1 MVIRIDKWRLLPLEI
16 RNGFWNMALDEA
28 VLKAVIEKKSP
39 HTIRF
44 YKWNPSTVSI
54 GRNQSLSDEVDLKI
68 AKNKGF
74 NIVRRITG
82 GGAVF
87 HDEEREITYSIVCP
101 LGFLENL
108 NAKRVID
115 QYEIITQGIIEGLIF
130 YGLEPE
136 KGVIHC
142 PALFLDGK
150 KISGN
155 AQIRK
160 KGYLLQH
167 GTILLDLDPDL
178 MYSVLKAP
186 QGVSKTRMVR
196 SVFAKCVGLK
206 EYMPY
211 FNEERFLDSLKRGF
225 EKNFNIDLKVGKFSD
240 YEIELAEEIIK
251 KRYLDERWL
260 KKYE

>member
-1 MVIRIDKWRLLPLEI
+1 VVRINNWRLLHLEV

-28 VLKAVIEKKSP
+28 VLKAVIEKESP
-39 HTIRF
+39 NTIRF
-44 YKWNPSTVSI
+44 YKWNPSAVSI
-54 GRNQSLSDEVDLKI
+54 GRNQSLSDEVDLKD
-68 AKNKGF
+68 ANEKGF

-87 HDEEREITYSIVCP
+87 HDKEREITYSIVCP
-101 LGFLENL
+101 LTFLENL
-108 NAKRVID
+108 NAKKVID
-115 QYEIITQGIIEGLIF
+115 QYEIITQGIIEGLIL

-186 QGVSKTRMVR
+186 QGVSKSRMVR
-196 SVFAKCVGLK
+196 SVYAKCVGIK
-206 EYMPY
+206 EYMPH
-211 FNEERFLDSLKRGF
+211 FNEERFLNSLKRGF
-225 EKNFNIDLKVGKFSD
+225 EKNFSINLKIGEFSD
-240 YEIELAEEIIK
+240 YEIQLAEDIIK
-251 KRYLDERWL
+251 KRYSDEKWL
-260 KKYE
+260 NKYE